1 LYANRAGKGTH
12 RALARYERLRDR
24 HRYVLRGDIYRY
36 FPAMDDEVL
45 KADLRRRIACRQTLA
60 VLDRI
65 VDASN
70 PREPVNLY

>member
-1 LYANRAGKGTH
+1 
-12 RALARYERLRDR
+12 
-24 HRYVLRGDIYRY
+24 
-36 FPAMDDEVL
+36 MDHEVL

-70 PREPVNLY
+70 PQEPSVSTQIRPV